1 MIHLTIDG
9 REVSVQE
16 GTSVL
21 EAALRNGIYIPHLCH
36 HPDLPELGSCR
47 LCLVETG
54 EDGKPVPSCMLQA
67 EEGMV
72 VRTRSE
78 AIDARRS
85 LAMEL
90 ILAAHPAECTG
101 CPKFGRCELQ
111 LLIQY
116 MDATATRMHMRVKR
130 VPTKEGNSLYQH
142 EMLRCVLCG
151 RCVRACKD
159 LREVGVLR
167 YNKAGMESYVGTL
180 HDKLLSDADCR
191 FCGACAEVCPTG
203 AIRDIANYNATEK
216 RATLLPCVEGCPA
229 HTEIPEYLRYA
240 ALGELDKAV
249 AVIREK
255 LPFPESLGRVC
266 SHACELNCR
275 RGEVNAA
282 VSIREVKRAA
292 AEADTG
298 AWKQRA
304 KLLPP
309 TGKRVCVVGGGPAGL
324 TAAIYLKK
332 QGHSVTVLEAR
343 PKLGGQLQYGIPS
356 YRLPREIVDRECA
369 YAAEIGVE
377 IRCDTSVTDF
387 AALKKD
393 YDAVVVATGTHAGTR
408 LPIDGSKLP
417 GVLVCTDFL
426 RAASEGKETGLG
438 ERVVVLGAGNV
449 AFDCARSAVRLGAKE
464 VTLVCR
470 KPLSA
475 IKADRE
481 EIEQATEEGVRFLDG
496 RSFDAV
502 AGTEKV
508 EGMTVSKIA
517 RSYTDENGKNVV
529 EKVPDSQETVPA
541 DTVIFAV
548 GQRSTLTED
557 CGFALG
563 RAASAAVGKGGHS
576 TSAEGI
582 FACGDVVTGTKSVI
596 EAIAAARETAS
607 EVDRYLG
614 GSGDIS
620 ESLVEHAAHR
630 PNIGCRE
637 GFAGIARNEVSFVS
651 AEERKDS
658 FRPVSDGLCGAACA
672 EAGRCLQC
680 DLRFD
685 IHPARPWT
693 NYQDAAAQKEV

>member
-1 MIHLTIDG
+1 MIQLTIDSKA
-9 REVSVQE
+9 VSVQE

-21 EAALRNGIYIPHLCH
+21 EAALQNGIYIPHLCH

-47 LCLVETG
+47 LCLVDQG
-54 EDGKPVPSCMLQA
+54 DGKPVPSCMLQA
-67 EEGMV
+67 EEGMNIK
-72 VRTRSE
+72 TRSE
-78 AIDARRS
+78 TIDARRQ

-90 ILAAHPAECTG
+90 ILAAHPAECVG
-101 CPKFGRCELQ
+101 CPKYGRCELQ

-130 VPTKEGNSLYQH
+130 VPGNEGNPLYEH

-167 YNKAGMESYVGTL
+167 YNKAGMETYVGTL
-180 HDKLLSDADCR
+180 HNKLLSDADCR

-203 AIRDIANYNATEK
+203 AIRDIVNFNATEK

-240 ALGELDKAV
+240 AQGDLENAA

-266 SHACELNCR
+266 SHACELHCR
-275 RGEVNAA
+275 RGEVNAP
-282 VSIREVKRAA
+282 VSIREVKRSA
-292 AEADTG
+292 AETDTFAWKARAKQLPDTG
-298 AWKQRA
+298 K
-304 KLLPP
+304 K
-309 TGKRVCVVGGGPAGL
+309 VCVVGGGPAGI
-324 TAAIYLKK
+324 TAAIYLRK
-332 QGHSVTVLEAR
+332 QGHAVTVLEIR

-356 YRLPREIVDRECA
+356 YRLPREIVDKECD
-369 YAAEIGVE
+369 YAREIGVE
-377 IRCDTSVTDF
+377 VQCNTAVTDF

-393 YDAVVVATGTHAGTR
+393 YDAVVVATGTHSGTR

-426 RAASEGKETGLG
+426 RNASEGKDTGMG

-449 AFDCARSAVRLGAKE
+449 AFDCARTAVRLGAKS
-464 VTLVCR
+464 VSLVCR

-481 EIEQATEEGVRFLDG
+481 EIEQAQEEGVVFYDG
-496 RSFDAV
+496 RTFDAV
-502 AGTEKV
+502 AGVDKA
-508 EGMTVSKIA
+508 EGMKASKIA
-517 RSYTDENGKNVV
+517 RTYTDENGKNIV
-529 EKVPDSQETVPA
+529 EKVPDSQETIPA

-548 GQRSTLTED
+548 GQRSTLTAD
-557 CGFALG
+557 CGFELG
-563 RAASAAVGKGGHS
+563 RANSAAVKDGS
-576 TSAEGI
+576 SATSLEGV

-596 EAIAAARETAS
+596 LAIAGARDTAS

-614 GSGDIS
+614 GDGDIS
-620 ESLVEHAAHR
+620 ESLVQHAEHK
-630 PNIGCRE
+630 PNIGKRE
-637 GFAGIARNEVSFVS
+637 GFAKIARNEVRFVS
-651 AEERKDS
+651 ADERKDS
-658 FRPVSDGLCGAACA
+658 FRPVSDGLCGAACE
-672 EAGRCLQC
+672 EAGRCMQC

-693 NYQDAAAQKEV
+693 NYQDAAQKEG